1 MLQIRVFFKKKNAA
15 KYISHLDL
23 QRTVMRGLMRSN
35 LKIAY
40 SEGFNPHIKL
50 AFAMPLSV
58 FQESDY
64 EIFDIQTLT
73 DYSKD
78 EIKSALIK
86 AFPPDIMIFNV
97 AEPIEKLAALK
108 TADYDI
114 TLFTT
119 ISALDISAA
128 LDGDIIVEKRT
139 KSGIKAMDISS
150 LIYKKSIEK
159 VGDFTILHLNTACNP
174 VDYLNVAYVVTYLKE
189 KFGDNICT
197 SEINRTMLRDVKGN
211 PLA

>member
-119 ISALDISAA
+119 ISAL
-128 LDGDIIVEKRT
+128 
-139 KSGIKAMDISS
+139 
-150 LIYKKSIEK
+150 
-159 VGDFTILHLNTACNP
+159 
-174 VDYLNVAYVVTYLKE
+174 
-189 KFGDNICT
+189 
-197 SEINRTMLRDVKGN
+197 
-211 PLA
+211 